1 MSIKSYIDKVIK
13 SFNEK
18 ISEDV
23 TDRIFLMIEHNEEL
37 MREYRELANSDKSK
51 RGLNSRL
58 GRLIREE
65 FHLQNIGRCY
75 APRSKLIHSYERHSI
90 D

>member
-1 MSIKSYIDKVIK
+1 MSIKRYTHKLVR
-13 SFNEK
+13 SFNER

-23 TDRIFLMIEHNEEL
+23 TDCIFLMIEHNEEL
-37 MREYRELANSDKSK
+37 MREYRELAHTDKSK

-58 GRLIREE
+58 VGLIREE
-65 FHLQNIGRCY
+65 FNSRNIGRCC
-75 APRSKLIHSYERHSI
+75 AITSKLIRSYERHSI

>member
-23 TDRIFLMIEHNEEL
+23 TDRVFLMIEHNEEL
-37 MREYRELANSDKSK
+37 MKEYREIAYDDKLK

-65 FHLQNIGRCY
+65 FHLKNIGRCY
-75 APRSKLIHSYERHSI
+75 TPRSKLIRSYERHSI
-90 D
+90 N